1 MLELV
6 ASEMGSEACR
16 ESEGLQAFYRN
27 TLAHVR
33 HQKEAGGGDLAARYA
48 AVHA

>member
-6 ASEMGSEACR
+6 ASEMGNEACR

-33 HQKEAGGGDLAARYA
+33 HQKAAGGDLAARYA